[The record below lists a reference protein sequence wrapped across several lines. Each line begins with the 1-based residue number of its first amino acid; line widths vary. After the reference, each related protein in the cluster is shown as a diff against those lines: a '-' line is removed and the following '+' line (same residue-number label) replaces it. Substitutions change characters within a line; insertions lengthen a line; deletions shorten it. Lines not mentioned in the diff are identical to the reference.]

1 MSNGNKR
8 RIITIAA
15 GDLATVGEAVAKAKA
30 RFGRP
35 EGVPIVRCYEARR
48 DGFWLHRSLLPW
60 GVANVVVD
68 ASAVFAV
75 LQGCRPAEAPRLVA
89 GQSVGSGRHPVAGR
103 PALGGARPV
112 HGWGM
117 VRPPGALGLRLEE
130 LRAAP
135 ASGKSSTMLKPAQ
148 SFTMWW
154 NA

>member
-1 MSNGNKR
+1 LSNGNKR

-89 GQSVGSGRHPVAGR
+89 GQSVGMIERTCVAPD
-103 PALGGARPV
+103 PAGAER
-112 HGWGM
+112 
-117 VRPPGALGLRLEE
+117 PGALNGGGED
-130 LRAAP
+130 RA
-135 ASGKSSTMLKPAQ
+135 T
-148 SFTMWW
+148 
-154 NA
+154 